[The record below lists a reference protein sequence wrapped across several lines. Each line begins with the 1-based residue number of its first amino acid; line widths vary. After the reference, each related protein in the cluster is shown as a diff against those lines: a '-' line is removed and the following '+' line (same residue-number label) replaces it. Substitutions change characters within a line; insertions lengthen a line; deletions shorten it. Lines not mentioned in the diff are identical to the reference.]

1 MRKLAATRKESF
13 VPWRVKTTP
22 PPSRG
27 REACNM
33 LHVYVGGTVSSRI
46 GTASESVGRRR
57 NRQLPRRARAWRPRR
72 RRWRGGPWR
81 WPRRDR
87 RACETRRETAVFRVN
102 VRRAERSA
110 ASRGLPV
117 AACLQ
122 TRLEAVRG
130 EAGAGAAAARWGGMG
145 RRTHSR
151 ESWRDREFER
161 FLPVGHRA
169 SGCHPPNSPRSRPR

>member
-1 MRKLAATRKESF
+1 
-13 VPWRVKTTP
+13 
-22 PPSRG
+22 
-27 REACNM
+27 M

-87 RACETRRETAVFRVN
+87 RACETRRETAVFRVD